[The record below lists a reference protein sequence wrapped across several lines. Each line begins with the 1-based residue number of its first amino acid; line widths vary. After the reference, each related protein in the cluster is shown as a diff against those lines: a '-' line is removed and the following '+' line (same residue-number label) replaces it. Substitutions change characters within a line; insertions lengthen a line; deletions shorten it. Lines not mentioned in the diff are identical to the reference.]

1 MTGHETEQEKTSQRY
16 YLKKT
21 IGNTWKEVRV
31 KILLQHT
38 DQMMFANNIAK
49 SYPSGLFS
57 IETVREGPHPCGL
70 WKS

>member
-1 MTGHETEQEKTSQRY
+1 MRLNRKKRLRDTIKK
-16 YLKKT
+16 KKT
-21 IGNTWKEVRV
+21 ISNTWKEVRV